1 MKTKMIL
8 FTIASFFLLTGIGC
22 EKNPKSNIPTELLKT
37 WKLEGFIDV
46 KTETLK
52 PAEPV
57 GEKCYVL
64 TFRENFTLAGYTSTN
79 EMYGTYSIDAD
90 KKLLKVINFGGT
102 EINELFDGSRYVDAI
117 FKIESYSLSGD
128 RLKLFYDGDYYLQFK
143 SQ

>member
-1 MKTKMIL
+1 MKTN
-8 FTIASFFLLTGIGC
+8 FFLLMTAILFFMGMGC
-22 EKNPKSNIPTELLKT
+22 EKDTKSNIPTELLKT
-37 WKLEGFIDV
+37 WKLEGFVDV

-64 TFRENFTLAGYTSTN
+64 TFRENYTLAGYTSTN
-79 EMYGTYSIDAD
+79 EVYGTYSIDAD
-90 KKLLKVINFGGT
+90 KKLLKIINFGGT
-102 EINELFDGSRYVDAI
+102 EINELFDGPRYVDAI
-117 FKIESYSLSGD
+117 FKIESFSLSED